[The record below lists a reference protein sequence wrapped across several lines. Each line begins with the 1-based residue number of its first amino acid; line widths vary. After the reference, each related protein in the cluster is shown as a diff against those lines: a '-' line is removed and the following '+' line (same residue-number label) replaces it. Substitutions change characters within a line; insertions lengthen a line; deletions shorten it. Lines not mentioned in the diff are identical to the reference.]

1 MAYFKHNQQET
12 QTYTPVFRN
21 SAPEGTDG
29 ADLSY
34 DDGFD
39 DYNDPINLEETREID
54 PEEAAARRKERFR
67 LFNGVFDFVA
77 VILGAV
83 VILMLLAFLFSL
95 YNWVSTDITQ
105 TFSLW
110 QNKL

>member
-1 MAYFKHNQQET
+1 MAYFKHTQQET
-12 QTYTPVFRN
+12 QTYTPVFRRDDP
-21 SAPEGTDG
+21 SAPDMTDVP
-29 ADLSY
+29 Y

-39 DYNDPINLEETREID
+39 DYSEPIVPEDPQEV
-54 PEEAAARRKERFR
+54 AARRKERFT
-67 LFNGVFDFVA
+67 LFNGVLDFVG

-83 VILMLLAFLFSL
+83 VILVLLAFLLSL
-95 YNWVSTDITQ
+95 INWVSTGINQ

>member
-1 MAYFKHNQQET
+1 MAYFRQTQQET
-12 QTYTPVFRN
+12 QTYTPVFKKEV
-21 SAPEGTDG
+21 SSTADMTDAP
-29 ADLSY
+29 Y

-39 DYNDPINLEETREID
+39 DYSDPFA
-54 PEEAAARRKERFR
+54 PEEDPQEIAARRKERFT
-67 LFNGVFDFVA
+67 LFNGVLDFVG

-83 VILMLLAFLFSL
+83 VILVLLAFLISL
-95 YNWVSTDITQ
+95 INWVSTDINQ